1 MNISELNEIIA
12 KETGVSICPICQVPF
27 TPRHSRQITCAS
39 EECRKAHRK
48 AYLKER
54 KERLMEE
61 DIDLWRAKRAAAQ
74 RKHRR
79 KKKGLIVADENLK
92 RAQEYWE
99 KQEAKHYLAISDG
112 KEYAERQMA
121 DTLAKVPKIDVSG
134 FDRKDGA
141 E

>member
-1 MNISELNEIIA
+1 MNFEELNEIIA

-92 RAQEYWE
+92 RAQDYWE
-99 KQEAKHYLAISDG
+99 KQEAKHYLAVSDG
-112 KEYAERQMA
+112 KEYAERQIA

-134 FDRKDGA
+134 FGKERK

>member
-1 MNISELNEIIA
+1 
-12 KETGVSICPICQVPF
+12 
-27 TPRHSRQITCAS
+27 
-39 EECRKAHRK
+39 
-48 AYLKER
+48 
-54 KERLMEE
+54 MEE